1 MGGCRGSG
9 SALPEACRS
18 GAVLIERGDQ
28 GGTARRPR
36 RQRQD
41 AFKPWACAL
50 HPGQEKL
57 VEGQGGGRP
66 AAATG
71 AAEGMGEGAEF
82 DHQGRSA
89 RRRRGTGFAQY
100 GKGAGPDGGELHR
113 NTRIGRLRH
122 IRF

>member
-1 MGGCRGSG
+1 MGGCRRRG
-9 SALPEACRS
+9 SALAETRRS
-18 GAVLIERGDQ
+18 GAVLIQRGDH
-28 GGTARRPR
+28 GGLAGWPR
-36 RQRQD
+36 RQRKD
-41 AFKPWACAL
+41 AFKPWACA
-50 HPGQEKL
+50 PYPSQEEL

-71 AAEGMGEGAEF
+71 AAEAMGEGAEF
-82 DHQGRSA
+82 DHQGRPG

-100 GKGAGPDGGELHR
+100 GEGAGPDGREKYR

>member
-18 GAVLIERGDQ
+18 GTVLIQRGDQ
-28 GGTARRPR
+28 GGLARRPR
-36 RQRQD
+36 RQRPN

-50 HPGQEKL
+50 HPGQEQL
-57 VEGQGGGRP
+57 VEGQSGGRP

-71 AAEGMGEGAEF
+71 AAEAMGEGAEF
-82 DHQGRSA
+82 HHQGRPG
-89 RRRRGTGFAQY
+89 RRRRSTGFAQY
-100 GKGAGPDGGELHR
+100 GKSAGPDGGELYR
-113 NTRIGRLRH
+113 NTRIGELQH